1 MQLKIIW
8 MWSTL
13 TWASRVKLSKN
24 IDMKLLRVGEF
35 KKEIPAILDEKNK
48 IRNISSYLNEL
59 NPQSLNF
66 DTLNKIK
73 KIDFETFP
81 EIDPSI
87 RIGSCVSNPGNFFAI
102 GLNYKAHAEETGV
115 KPPEFP
121 VVFNKSVHSIVGP
134 NDNVII
140 PQNSE
145 KLDHE
150 VEIAMIIGKKAKRV
164 LEKDAQDYIFGYC
177 ICNDVSEREWQK
189 NKGGQWVKGKSGD
202 TFGPLGPYLVTKDE
216 FDDLNNINL
225 SLDVNGNRHQTGN
238 TSLMI
243 FNFNFLIAHLSSYIT
258 LMPGDIITTGT
269 PPGVGLGMKPPKF
282 LKNGDEMLLK
292 VDNLGQQRTKVI
304 SE

>member
-1 MQLKIIW
+1 
-8 MWSTL
+8 
-13 TWASRVKLSKN
+13 
-24 IDMKLLRVGEF
+24 MKLLRVGEF
-35 KKEIPAILDEKNK
+35 KNEIPAILDENSK
-48 IRNISSYLNEL
+48 IRNISSYLNDL

-73 KIDFETFP
+73 KIDFETLP

-87 RIGSCVSNPGNFFAI
+87 RIGSCISNPGNFFAI
-102 GLNYKAHAEETGV
+102 GLNYKAHAEETGA
-115 KPPEFP
+115 KPPDFP

-140 PQNSE
+140 PQNSK

-150 VEIAMIIGKKAKRV
+150 VEIAMVIGKKAKRV

-269 PPGVGLGMKPPKF
+269 PPGVGLGMNPPKF

-292 VDNLGQQRTKVI
+292 VDYLGQQRTKVI

>member
-1 MQLKIIW
+1 
-8 MWSTL
+8 
-13 TWASRVKLSKN
+13 
-24 IDMKLLRVGEF
+24 MKLLRVGEF
-35 KKEIPAILDEKNK
+35 KNEIPAILDENNK
-48 IRNISSYLNEL
+48 IRNISSYLNDL

-66 DTLNKIK
+66 DTLDKIK
-73 KIDFETFP
+73 KIDFETLP

-87 RIGSCVSNPGNFFAI
+87 RIGSCISNPGNFFAI
-102 GLNYKAHAEETGV
+102 GLNYKAHAEETGA
-115 KPPEFP
+115 KPPDFP

-140 PQNSE
+140 PQNSK

-150 VEIAMIIGKKAKRV
+150 VEIAMVIGKKAKRV

-216 FDDLNNINL
+216 IKDLKNMNL

-243 FNFNFLIAHLSSYIT
+243 FNFNFLIAHLSTYIT